1 MELAKSLNKTVSFY
15 VKFENNRL
23 IKKYSPKQLGVWSKN
38 ELAKMG
44 PSFIKIGQ
52 FVSTRSDVFSK
63 EFTNELKD
71 LQDNVAP
78 VPWLSLKQSVDP
90 KITSVT
96 ETPLASA
103 SIGQVHLGKL
113 NEQDIIIK
121 IKRPNIDHQIK
132 NDFEGL
138 LVFIKFLK
146 TFSDDRRLTEFEI
159 LFTEYYNLLQEEIDF
174 KKEASNM
181 QLFKDLFKN
190 TKWIKV
196 PKVYKQVSN
205 ENSIV
210 MEYVPA
216 IKINDV
222 KAISNL
228 KFDTEKIARKLVECY
243 VDQIIKYGYVHI
255 DPHPGNLGIT
265 PQGKIVFYDYGMV
278 LNLDD
283 KIQEHF
289 DELLVALY
297 DKDIDAIANL
307 AVEIGLVVV
316 EPQNI
321 AYFKKFLL
329 FFLNYIEKMNV
340 NDFKISYFDNL
351 SKTDMPFLISS
362 KFLLLLRG
370 ISILEGN
377 CKALDPTFNYKKTL
391 DPYIQDYLIDVKYIE
406 NKAMVDISTLQSF
419 PSKIKEQ
426 EIEFEIM
433 RMNNKT
439 NRVSTK
445 EKRNNKAMILG
456 TVLVFM
462 SVFNDVPVSIYMAIL
477 STILLL

>member
-1 MELAKSLNKTVSFY
+1 MELLKSINKTVSFY

-23 IKKYSPKQLGVWSKN
+23 IKHYTPQQLGVWSKN
-38 ELAKMG
+38 ELANMG

-78 VPWLSLKQSVDP
+78 VAWSKLKQSVDP
-90 KITSVT
+90 NITQVS

-113 NEQDIIIK
+113 KDADVIIK
-121 IKRPNIDHQIK
+121 IKRPNINEQIK

-138 LVFIKFLK
+138 LVFIKLLK

-159 LFTEYYNLLQEEIDF
+159 LFTEYYKLLLEEINF
-174 KKEASNM
+174 QKEADNM

-190 TKWIKV
+190 TKWIKI
-196 PKVYKQVSN
+196 PKVYKYVSN
-205 ENSIV
+205 QNSIV

-222 KAISNL
+222 QAINKL
-228 KFDTEKIARKLVECY
+228 NFDTEKVARKLVECY

-340 NDFKISYFDNL
+340 NDFKISYLDNL
-351 SKTDMPFLISS
+351 NKTDMPFLISS

-377 CKALDPTFNYKKTL
+377 CKTLDPTFNYKKTL

-406 NKAMVDISTLQSF
+406 NKALVDISTLQSF

-426 EIEFEIM
+426 EIEMEII

-439 NRVSTK
+439 NRLATK
-445 EKRNNKAMILG
+445 EKRTHKAI
-456 TVLVFM
+456 TVGAMLVLLSIF
-462 SVFNDVPVSIYMAIL
+462 SDIPTPVYMGIL